1 MKKVNKASLIR
12 QYLNANPDAKATE
25 IAKKFKVV
33 PRYVHQ
39 IKYSMKPK
47 RVVLNPTQV
56 AVAKKMGVSVEEM
69 AKMEMKKPKAKPKV
83 KVKTVD
89 PVDNLPKVGDSIGGL
104 TLTRKINDDGN
115 GYVYRWVRDSMVES
129 GEVQVDEDPRLPKFD
144 NVNHP
149 AHYKS
154 GGIETIDFIEAKEL
168 GYHLGNVIKYVTR
181 AKHKGNEIEDLKK
194 AQWYLNREIS
204 KLTGDKA

>member
-1 MKKVNKASLIR
+1 MKKVSKSSLIR

-25 IAKKFKVV
+25 VAKKFKVV

-47 RVVLNPTQV
+47 KIKITPTHV
-56 AVAKKMGVSVEEM
+56 EM
-69 AKMEMKKPKAKPKV
+69 AKRMGIPLEVYARHSLPDGRL
-83 KVKTVD
+83 KTRMQASFD
-89 PVDNLPKVGDSIGGL
+89 REPPTPPI
-104 TLTRKINDDGN
+104 TT
-115 GYVYRWVRDSMVES
+115 
-129 GEVQVDEDPRLPKFD
+129 EDPRMPKFD

-149 AHYKS
+149 AHYKA

-204 KLTGDKA
+204 RLTGEKA